1 MKNQLVAQ
9 NSQGSEVLF
18 SEVERMD
25 ELCTLEKKL
34 LTDFKDAV
42 KNIKTSISS
51 VDIQSVTRKF
61 YQEMTAL
68 AQKKLRAMRYV
79 LQTQGISNAD
89 EIVKVPLQTP
99 TSGPLSMQIAQQPS
113 ETAVANRYLLPAP
126 QLYITPNTITQN
138 SNSTFVVSVKL
149 AYHGESETEL
159 ESTFDGKQDVLQGIK
174 RVTVDSDNQVTFTK
188 LKVMDV
194 SSKHK
199 HQPFCL
205 VFTLEEYQTDGKK
218 TVQCTVKTAPF
229 HVQSRPSKR
238 KSTGSLPPAKRFMS
252 DVQQQDSFTRR
263 DTTVSLP
270 NIPTIQSESESRK
283 ALVCSAGARD
293 NTSDQCNYIDI
304 TDLLVLPQKEA
315 ARQLGISESMLCK
328 RFKEC
333 TRRKWPYRY
342 LRKIEKVITMLEAQ
356 KADGAEM
363 TPEDE
368 EKLASLSEQR
378 EECLKPVR
386 IRITSYD
393 KMTANASRPL
403 LLTTAPPNHSATSSP
418 SVEEDEETDE
428 DETLVD
434 DSDAVETLQT
444 LKNAFSLFPTR
455 EKPTL

>member
-1 MKNQLVAQ
+1 
-9 NSQGSEVLF
+9 
-18 SEVERMD
+18 MD
-25 ELCTLEKKL
+25 ELCTMEKKL
-34 LTDFKDAV
+34 LTEFKDAV
-42 KNIKTSISS
+42 KNIKSSLSSGESIQ
-51 VDIQSVTRKF
+51 IITKKF
-61 YQEMTAL
+61 YQDMSAL
-68 AQKKLRAMRYV
+68 AQKKLRVMRYV
-79 LQTQGISNAD
+79 LQAQGLSNND
-89 EIVKVPLQTP
+89 EIAKNPLPPTP
-99 TSGPLSMQIAQQPS
+99 TSPSGPLSMQIAQQPS
-113 ETAVANRYLLPAP
+113 ETAVANRYLLPTP
-126 QLYITPNTITQN
+126 QLYVTPTTATQN

-159 ESTFDGKQDVLQGIK
+159 ESTFDGKQEVLQGIK
-174 RVTVDSDNQVTFTK
+174 RVTVDSDSQVTFSK

-205 VFTLEEYQTDGKK
+205 VFTLEEYQTDGRRS
-218 TVQCTVKTAPF
+218 VQCTVKTAPF

-238 KSTGSLPPAKRFMS
+238 KSAGSLPPAKRFVS
-252 DVQQQDSFTRR
+252 DAQRQQESVITRR

-270 NIPTIQSESESRK
+270 NIPTIQSENEARK

-293 NTSDQCNYIDI
+293 PSECNYIDI

-363 TPEDE
+363 TGEDE
-368 EKLASLSEQR
+368 EKLASLSEER

-403 LLTTAPPNHSATSSP
+403 LLTTAPTNHSTSSSP
-418 SVEEDEETDE
+418 VEEEEEDEDE
-428 DETLVD
+428 VLVD

-444 LKNAFSLFPTR
+444 LRNAFSLFPT
-455 EKPTL
+455 PL

>member
-1 MKNQLVAQ
+1 
-9 NSQGSEVLF
+9 
-18 SEVERMD
+18 
-25 ELCTLEKKL
+25 
-34 LTDFKDAV
+34 
-42 KNIKTSISS
+42 
-51 VDIQSVTRKF
+51 
-61 YQEMTAL
+61 
-68 AQKKLRAMRYV
+68 
-79 LQTQGISNAD
+79 
-89 EIVKVPLQTP
+89 
-99 TSGPLSMQIAQQPS
+99 
-113 ETAVANRYLLPAP
+113 VANRYLLPAP
-126 QLYITPNTITQN
+126 QLFVTPSAATQN

-149 AYHGESETEL
+149 AYHGESESEL
-159 ESTFDGKQDVLQGIK
+159 ESTFDGKQEVLQGIK
-174 RVTVDSDNQVTFTK
+174 RVTVDSESQVTFAK

-205 VFTLEEYQTDGKK
+205 VFTLEEYQTDGKR
-218 TVQCTVKTAPF
+218 TVLGTVKTAPF

-238 KSTGSLPPAKRFMS
+238 KSTGSLPPAKRFVS
-252 DVQQQDSFTRR
+252 DAQRQQESVITRR

-270 NIPTIQSESESRK
+270 NIPTIQSENESRK

-293 NTSDQCNYIDI
+293 ASECNYIDI

-363 TPEDE
+363 TTEDE

-403 LLTTAPPNHSATSSP
+403 LLTTAPTNHSATSSP
-418 SVEEDEETDE
+418 TEDEEDEEDE
-428 DETLVD
+428 DEVLVD

-444 LKNAFSLFPTR
+444 LKNAFSLFPSR
-455 EKPTL
+455 DQPTVD